1 MKVRPI
7 LIDVEIS
14 YKPKNS
20 LLKKVTIITLI
31 LLVSTYTIL
40 NFI

>member
-1 MKVRPI
+1 MKVSPI

-20 LLKKVTIITLI
+20 LLKKITIALI
-31 LLVSTYTIL
+31 FLVSTYTIL
-40 NFI
+40 NFL

>member
-1 MKVRPI
+1 MKVSPI
-7 LIDVEIS
+7 LIDVDIS
-14 YKPKNS
+14 NKPKNT
-20 LLKKVTIITLI
+20 LLKKVTITLI